1 MSGYLLR
8 RLLGMAPT
16 FLGIIALSFGMM
28 HLAPGKPTDAI
39 TDLNIKI
46 SLQARERLVQLYGL
60 DRPVHEQFFRWA
72 ARTLKGD
79 FGQSFKDGRPV
90 LEKVLERVPL
100 TLTINGIAMLLV
112 LAIAIPIGVAGAARE
127 GSLIDHALT
136 LFVFIG
142 FALPGFWFALLA
154 LELFGVRLEWF
165 PVSGLQSLGVEQLP
179 WGERLLDCARHLAIP
194 IGVMVFGGLAGIS
207 RYVRSQMLD
216 QLSQDYVRTARA
228 KGLSERAV
236 LYRHALRNA
245 LLPLI
250 TIRGLSIPGL
260 LGGSVI
266 LESIFALP
274 GMGRLFFD
282 AVSDR
287 DYPVIMALL
296 VLGAVLTLLGN
307 FRADLCYAAADPRI
321 RYGEER

>member
-1 MSGYLLR
+1 MTGYLLR
-8 RLLGMAPT
+8 RLLGLVPT
-16 FLGIIALSFGMM
+16 FLGIVALSFGVM

-39 TDLNIKI
+39 TDLNVKI
-46 SLQARERLVQLYGL
+46 SLQAKERLVQLYGL
-60 DRPVHEQFFRWA
+60 DRPVHEQFAGWA
-72 ARTLKGD
+72 VRTLRGD
-79 FGQSFKDGRPV
+79 FGRSFKDGRPV
-90 LEKVLERVPL
+90 LEKVLERIPL
-100 TLTINGIAMLLV
+100 TLVINVIAMLLV

-127 GSLIDHALT
+127 GSGLDHSLT
-136 LFVFIG
+136 LLVFIG
-142 FALPGFWFALLA
+142 FALPGFWTALMA
-154 LELFGVRLEWF
+154 LDLFGVRLGWL
-165 PVSGLQSLGVEQLP
+165 PVSGLQSLGAERLP
-179 WGERLLDCARHLAIP
+179 WGTRLADMARHLAIP

-207 RYVRSQMLD
+207 RYVRSQMLE

-228 KGLSERAV
+228 KGLGPGAV

-250 TIRGLSIPGL
+250 TILGLSIPGL

-282 AVSDR
+282 AVAGR
-287 DYPVIMALL
+287 DYPIVMALL

-307 FRADLCYAAADPRI
+307 FLADVCYAVADPRI
-321 RYGEER
+321 RYGQAQ